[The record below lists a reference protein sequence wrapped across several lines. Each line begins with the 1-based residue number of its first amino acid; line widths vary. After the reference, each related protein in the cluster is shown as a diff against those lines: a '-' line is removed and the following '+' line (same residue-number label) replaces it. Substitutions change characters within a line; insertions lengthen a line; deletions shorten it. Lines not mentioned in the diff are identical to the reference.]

1 MGLISTKAKKKAAMK
16 TISTCEM
23 VEQEPIVGP
32 KETRP
37 DERQLFSSRLAFAFA
52 LVAAFT
58 AILGGMLSY
67 VVWNIQFDR
76 YVRSNLQSIAATIAS
91 SSAFAYAQYGGW
103 NFYSFSMIPQVGAQ
117 SDVAVQILD
126 SNNHVIY
133 DEASLRSH
141 MQLMNSQ
148 QSTLPSSTAGANT
161 ISKNSNPKGE
171 VVTHTITLD
180 GKKIGTVRVWAYG
193 STALL
198 TDRDLELRSASLA
211 ALAVAALLAIVVS
224 SVAGTLY
231 SRKVS
236 RPISKITAAAQAIRK
251 GNLSARAELEGED
264 EIALLGNTFDQM
276 ADSMQ
281 ADRELERRLTSDVAH
296 ELRTPLMAIQVT
308 VEGMQDGILPADA
321 HHLGTIGHETRR
333 LSRLTNAILELSR
346 LENGSLPFTFAPIDL
361 NSPVRAALDAQSSL
375 IDLGSLKLETDL
387 RDNLTVSGDIDRL
400 QQAVGNL
407 LSNAARYTLEGGI
420 ISVRTYAE
428 EDQAVVE
435 VSDTGMG
442 ISEENLEK
450 LFRRFWRADDARA
463 RQTGGVGVGLS
474 IAKEIVDRH
483 SGCIEVSSIEG
494 EGTTFKIKIPRI
506 S

>member
-1 MGLISTKAKKKAAMK
+1 MSFIKKKK
-16 TISTCEM
+16 PTTISTCEQAQEAELAP
-23 VEQEPIVGP
+23 VAPEQPAP
-32 KETRP
+32 
-37 DERQLFSSRLAFAFA
+37 ERQGFSSRLAFAFA

-58 AILGGMLSY
+58 GILGGLLSY
-67 VVWNIQFDR
+67 VVWNYQFDR
-76 YVRSNLQSIAATIAS
+76 YVRANLQSIASAMAT

-103 NFYSFSMIPQVGAQ
+103 NFYSFSAIPQVGAS

-126 SNNHVIY
+126 KQGNVIY

-141 MQLMNSQ
+141 MQLMQHQNSLA
-148 QSTLPSSTAGANT
+148 TSSTPGANT
-161 ISKNSNPKGE
+161 ISKNSNPHGE
-171 VVTHTITLD
+171 VVTHAITLS
-180 GKKIGTVRVWAYG
+180 GQHIGTVRVWAYG
-193 STALL
+193 NSALL
-198 TDRDLELRSASLA
+198 TDRDLQLRTSVLA

-224 SVAGTLY
+224 SVAGSLY

-236 RPISKITAAAQAIRK
+236 RPINKISKAAQAIRA
-251 GNLSARAELEGED
+251 GNLEARAHLEGED
-264 EIALLGNTFDQM
+264 EIAQLGMTFDKM
-276 ADSMQ
+276 ADSVK

-321 HHLGTIGHETRR
+321 QHLGTIGHETRR

-346 LENGSLPFTFAPIDL
+346 LENGSLPFTLTPLDL
-361 NSPVRAALDAQSSL
+361 NNPVRAAIDAHESL
-375 IDLGSLKLETDL
+375 IDMGSLTLRSDLTPDL
-387 RDNLTVSGDIDRL
+387 RVIGDMDRL

-420 ISVRTYAE
+420 IAVRTYRAG
-428 EDQAVVE
+428 DQAVVE
-435 VSDTGMG
+435 VSDTGIG
-442 ISEENLEK
+442 ISEENLDK

-483 SGCIEVSSIEG
+483 KGCIEVSSVAG
-494 EGTTFKIKIPRI
+494 EGTTFKIKIPLA
-506 S
+506 

>member
-1 MGLISTKAKKKAAMK
+1 MSLLPTKAKKKAKAS

-23 VEQEPIVGP
+23 CEEEPVVAP
-32 KETRP
+32 AETRP

-58 AILGGMLSY
+58 AILGGVLSY
-67 VVWNIQFDR
+67 VVWNAQFDR
-76 YVRSNLQSIAATIAS
+76 YVRSNLQSIASAIATNS
-91 SSAFAYAQYGGW
+91 TLAYEYYGGW
-103 NFYSFSMIPQVGAQ
+103 NFYSFSAIPQVGAQ

-126 SNNHVIY
+126 AQNHVIY
-133 DEASLRSH
+133 DEAALRSH
-141 MQLMNSQ
+141 MQSMGGETSVQ
-148 QSTLPSSTAGANT
+148 PSSTVGANT
-161 ISKNSNPKGE
+161 ISQHSNPKGK
-171 VVTHTITLD
+171 VVTHDIVLD

-224 SVAGTLY
+224 SIAGTLY

-264 EIALLGNTFDQM
+264 EIALLGSTFDQM

-346 LENGSLPFTFAPIDL
+346 LENGSLPFSFAPIDL
-361 NSPVRAALDAQSSL
+361 NNPVRAAIDAQSSL
-375 IDLGSLKLETDL
+375 IDLGSLRLET
-387 RDNLTVSGDIDRL
+387 NLQSGLAIVGDTDRL

-407 LSNAARYTLEGGI
+407 LSNAARYTLEGGV
-420 ISVRTYAE
+420 ISVRTYTE
-428 EDQAVVE
+428 DDQAVVE

-483 SGCIEVSSIEG
+483 KGCIEVSSVEG

>member
-1 MGLISTKAKKKAAMK
+1 MSLLRTKGKNKAEAV
-16 TISTCEM
+16 TISTCETC
-23 VEQEPIVGP
+23 EEEPVIVP
-32 KETRP
+32 ENERT

-58 AILGGMLSY
+58 AILGGVLSY
-67 VVWNIQFDR
+67 AVWNIQFDK
-76 YVRSNLQSIAATIAS
+76 YVRSNLQSIAAAIAS
-91 SSAFAYAQYGGW
+91 NSSMAYQYYGGW
-103 NFYSFSMIPQVGAQ
+103 NFYSFSAIPQVGAQ
-117 SDVAVQILD
+117 SDVAVQIMD
-126 SNNHVIY
+126 ANNHVIY
-133 DEASLRSH
+133 DEAALRSH
-141 MQLMNSQ
+141 MQSMGD
-148 QSTLPSSTAGANT
+148 QSSVIPTSSVDANP
-161 ISKNSNPKGE
+161 IAQNSNPKGK
-171 VVTHTITLD
+171 VVIHAIMLD

-198 TDRDLELRSASLA
+198 TGRDLELRSASLA
-211 ALAVAALLAIVVS
+211 ALAVAALLAIVIS

-361 NSPVRAALDAQSSL
+361 NSPVRAAIDAQSSL

>member
-1 MGLISTKAKKKAAMK
+1 MVFRSKKAK
-16 TISTCEM
+16 TLSTCEM
-23 VEQEPIVGP
+23 AAEEVATTPVAAP
-32 KETRP
+32 A
-37 DERQLFSSRLAFAFA
+37 DERQRFSSRLAFAFA

-58 AILGGMLSY
+58 AILGGILSY
-67 VVWNIQFDR
+67 VVWNYQFDR
-76 YVRSNLQSIAATIAS
+76 YVRSGLQSIASTMATS
-91 SSAFAYAQYGGW
+91 GAFAYAQYGGW
-103 NFYSFSMIPQVGAQ
+103 NFYSFSAIPQVGAQ

-126 SNNHVIY
+126 SAGHVVY

-141 MQLMNSQ
+141 MQLMQ
-148 QSTLPSSTAGANT
+148 QQGSILPSTTAGANT
-161 ISKNSNPKGE
+161 IAKNSNPKGE
-171 VVTHTITLD
+171 VVTHPITIN
-180 GKKIGTVRVWAYG
+180 GEQIGTVRVWAYG
-193 STALL
+193 SSALL
-198 TDRDLELRSASLA
+198 TERDVELRTASLA

-224 SVAGTLY
+224 SIAGTLY

-251 GNLSARAELEGED
+251 GNLKARAELEGED
-264 EIALLGNTFDQM
+264 EIAQLGMTFDSM
-276 ADSMQ
+276 ADSVQ

-321 HHLGTIGHETRR
+321 QHLGTIGHETRR

-361 NSPVRAALDAQSSL
+361 NTPVRAAIDAQTAL
-375 IDLGSLKLETDL
+375 IDLGSLRLESDL
-387 RDNLTVSGDIDRL
+387 GAQLNVSGDMDRL

-407 LSNAARYTLEGGI
+407 LSNAARYTPEGGL

-428 EDQAVVE
+428 GDQAIVE
-435 VSDTGMG
+435 VSDTGIG

-483 SGCIEVSSIEG
+483 DGCIEVSSVEG
-494 EGTTFKIKIPRI
+494 EGTTFRMKIPLI